1 LIFLDTGFLYALI
14 DADDA
19 HHARVREVLEEERGR
34 RLSDF
39 VVTTNHV
46 LAETL
51 TLLRKRGRED
61 ARTRHARAVEV
72 GRQLYAGTFGRIH
85 HVTAE
90 EENAAFDYFS
100 RHADHVYSFVDCTA
114 FVVME
119 KLGIREAWAVDRD
132 FTHRFIARPGP
143 AT

>member
-19 HHARVREVLEEERGR
+19 NHLRVREVFERERGH
-34 RLSDF
+34 RLVES
-39 VVTTNHV
+39 VLTTNHV
-46 LAETL
+46 ASETL
-51 TLLRKRGRED
+51 TLLCKRGKQD
-61 ARTRHARAVEV
+61 ARTRHARAVAV
-72 GRQLYAGTFGRIH
+72 GTQLYAGYFGGIH

-90 EENAAFDYFS
+90 EERAAFDYFTK
-100 RHADHVYSFVDCTA
+100 HADQAYSFVDCTS

-132 FTHRFIARPGP
+132 FTHRFVVRPGP
-143 AT
+143 L